1 MPISAHRVLQVGPLK
16 PSLAVTLR
24 TDYQAYS
31 LPNGDERDAFL
42 AEHAAEITAVV
53 VSGVT
58 RVDPDLM
65 AALPNL
71 KVVVNFGV
79 GYDNI
84 DVDAAAARGI
94 GVSNTPGVLDDCVA
108 DTAVGLLID
117 TMRRFSAADRYVRAG
132 RWPVDGNYPLTQQVS
147 GSNVGILGLGRI
159 GGAIATRLTA
169 FGCSISYHNRRQ
181 VPDSPYRYLD
191 SPVELARQVEVLVV
205 AAAGG
210 AGTRHLVDREVL
222 DALGSD
228 GYLVNVARGTVVDQ
242 DALVEALTSR
252 PVGRCW
258 AGCLRRRTERP
269 RRVDETGQR
278 GAAAPCRQWHRGNTG
293 SHGGAG
299 PGRPEPVSA
308 VRSAGHAGSVKR
320 GLTAGGGGSTCL
332 NRARDGYRC
341 GHDVPMDDL
350 VHGHCD
356 DRFHAVRD
364 ALADAIAA
372 GEEAGAAIAID
383 IGGVLVADMWGGHAD
398 AARTRAWDADT
409 IVNVF
414 SSTKTVTALAGLMLI
429 DRGLITADARVAD
442 YWPEFA
448 ANGKQDIEFRH
459 LLTHSSGL
467 SGWDQPFTIEESYD
481 WEKSTAALAAQAPW
495 WEPGTASGYHALTHG
510 HLIGEVVRRVTGKSL
525 KDFVREEISEPL
537 GADFQIGAGPG
548 TRTASPTSSRPTNRS
563 ICRWTNCPRSRSRR
577 SWGRR
582 HRQSRTAPP
591 GGPPTS
597 VRPTDTAMR
606 DRWSGSSRRSRWAA
620 RWTGCSC
627 CGPETVESIF
637 ELQLDGPDVV
647 LLGHPLRW
655 GLGFGLPQTQ
665 TVSYVPDGKICFWGG
680 WGGSW
685 ETCSPD
691 HPRHVR
697 LRDEQDG
704 AGRRRFR
711 AHRPLPEPVLRGS
724 G

>member
-228 GYLVNVARGTVVDQ
+228 GYLVNIARGTVVDQ
-242 DALVEALTSR
+242 DALVEALTH
-252 PVGRCW
+252 GRL
-258 AGCLRRRTERP
+258 A
-269 RRVDETGQR
+269 
-278 GAAAPCRQWHRGNTG
+278 
-293 SHGGAG
+293 GAG
-299 PGRPEPVSA
+299 LDVFADEP
-308 VRSAGHAGSVKR
+308 
-320 GLTAGGGGSTCL
+320 
-332 NRARDGYRC
+332 N
-341 GHDVPMDDL
+341 VP
-350 VHGHCD
+350 
-356 DRFHAVRD
+356 
-364 ALADAIAA
+364 
-372 GEEAGAAIAID
+372 
-383 IGGVLVADMWGGHAD
+383 
-398 AARTRAWDADT
+398 
-409 IVNVF
+409 
-414 SSTKTVTALAGLMLI
+414 
-429 DRGLITADARVAD
+429 
-442 YWPEFA
+442 
-448 ANGKQDIEFRH
+448 
-459 LLTHSSGL
+459 
-467 SGWDQPFTIEESYD
+467 
-481 WEKSTAALAAQAPW
+481 AAL
-495 WEPGTASGYHALTHG
+495 T
-510 HLIGEVVRRVTGKSL
+510 K
-525 KDFVREEISEPL
+525 
-537 GADFQIGAGPG
+537 
-548 TRTASPTSSRPTNRS
+548 
-563 ICRWTNCPRSRSRR
+563 
-577 SWGRR
+577 
-582 HRQSRTAPP
+582 
-591 GGPPTS
+591 
-597 VRPTDTAMR
+597 
-606 DRWSGSSRRSRWAA
+606 
-620 RWTGCSC
+620 
-627 CGPETVESIF
+627 
-637 ELQLDGPDVV
+637 LDNVV
-647 LLGHPLRW
+647 LLP
-655 GLGFGLPQTQ
+655 
-665 TVSYVPDGKICFWGG
+665 
-680 WGGSW
+680 
-685 ETCSPD
+685 
-691 HPRHVR
+691 HV
-697 LRDEQDG
+697 
-704 AGRRRFR
+704 
-711 AHRPLPEPVLRGS
+711 GS
-724 G
+724 GTVETRAAMEALVLANLNRFLQSGQLVTPVR